1 MRAIFDDYI
10 VKNNLTSAQD
20 KCNVGREYF
29 SVFGL
34 GKMIVSGND
43 NGGEVRLVHSH
54 IDEGWVK
61 KWGNHDKPINHF
73 ACGYIAAMFGAAFD
87 KPLNTYAVT
96 EAASIAV
103 GDPENKFI
111 VKIA

>member
-1 MRAIFDDYI
+1 MRAIFVTI
-10 VKNNLTSAQD
+10 VNNLTSAPD

-43 NGGEVRLVHSH
+43 KGGEVRLVRSH

-87 KPLNTYAVT
+87 KPLNTYAVK